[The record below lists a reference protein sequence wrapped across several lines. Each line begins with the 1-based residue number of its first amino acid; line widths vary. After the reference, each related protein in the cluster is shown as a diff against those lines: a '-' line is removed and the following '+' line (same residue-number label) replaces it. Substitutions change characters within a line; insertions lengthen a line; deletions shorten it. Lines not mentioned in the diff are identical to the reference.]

1 MPHKIMNFIQWR
13 GGEKKKPLKDLN
25 HLLQY
30 KDIIPF
36 PLQAPVLKRF
46 QAPMGRFEL
55 VTSLFIDE

>member
-1 MPHKIMNFIQWR
+1 MAHKIMNFIQC
-13 GGEKKKPLKDLN
+13 GGERKNTPLKDL
-25 HLLQY
+25 HQLLQY

-55 VTSLFIDE
+55 VISLYVDV

>member
-1 MPHKIMNFIQWR
+1 MGR
-13 GGEKKKPLKDLN
+13 REKKTFKDLN

-46 QAPMGRFEL
+46 QAPMSQFEL

>member
-1 MPHKIMNFIQWR
+1 MK
-13 GGEKKKPLKDLN
+13 GGRKKNPLKDLN

-30 KDIIPF
+30 KNIIPF